1 MKRSF
6 FPMIVMLASV
16 LLPKVALAGSFAVGS
31 VGTVP
36 GITPNL
42 ANGYNGQYLGVE
54 VRGWLYPA
62 GMKTPPNSKPTFGQ
76 FGSRRYAMILSR
88 DSSSAGET
96 SPFGVDQDETDRS
109 NFEFQR
115 TMSHK
120 LIRIVVDSR
129 QDQRLE
135 SELLSAD
142 KPIAL
147 EGQVSGSASPILTVR
162 QIAEPKAND
171 TTSSAMSSANPVASR
186 SSQIAPN

>member
-6 FPMIVMLASV
+6 FSMIVAFASV
-16 LLPKVALAGSFAVGS
+16 PFSTVVLAGSFAVGS

-36 GITPNL
+36 GVTPDL
-42 ANGYNGQYLGVE
+42 ANGYNGQYLGTE

-76 FGSRRYAMILSR
+76 FGTMRYAMILSR
-88 DSSSAGET
+88 DSSSLSGN
-96 SPFGVDQDETDRS
+96 SPFGIDQDENEPS

-115 TMSHK
+115 TVSHK
-120 LIRIVVDSR
+120 LLRIVVDSR
-129 QDQRLE
+129 QDKRLE

-147 EGQVSGSASPILTVR
+147 EGQVSGSASPILTLQ
-162 QIAEPKAND
+162 QIAEPKADD
-171 TTSSAMSSANPVASR
+171 TTSSAIDSANPVASR
-186 SSQIAPN
+186 SSQITRN